1 MLTEDEGERAHD
13 LYTQISHEIDELVN
27 RMTADLS
34 PEADEYVRT
43 LLLETQRYWR
53 D

>member
-1 MLTEDEGERAHD
+1 MTEQEADAAHE
-13 LYTQISHEIDELVN
+13 LYLRVSQAIDELVN
-27 RMTADLS
+27 LMTDGVS

-53 D
+53 ET

>member
-1 MLTEDEGERAHD
+1 MNEQEMCAAHEMY
-13 LYTQISHEIDELVN
+13 LLVSQAIDELVN
-27 RMTADLS
+27 LMADNLS

-53 D
+53 EQ